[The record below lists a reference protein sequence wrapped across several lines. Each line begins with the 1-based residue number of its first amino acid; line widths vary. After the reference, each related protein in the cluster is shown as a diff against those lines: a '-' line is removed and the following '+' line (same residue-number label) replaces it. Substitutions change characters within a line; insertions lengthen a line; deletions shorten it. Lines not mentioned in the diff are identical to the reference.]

1 MSASEVYELKELA
14 EKDFGKPGKGQHGMP
29 RQLFHD
35 VDYGATDSWEYLE
48 LCRTMRC
55 ADFGKWWMNVVAGV
69 VSSRRVYDA
78 VLSALKESD
87 VLDRFVKQLK
97 TLEMLQLVY
106 RWRFIAHGDTPQKSG
121 LAYDRICDATNFW
134 EYAALR
140 SKKPEEGRTGNGRD
154 GFFRD
159 SCIMSRP
166 QFEKPGWK
174 KFCAKRFALLDEVFR
189 RSPVV
194 FAKLWQA
201 HFWTIARYDCELVK
215 WMWKKFDR
223 LGRKDSRCSKLSAAM
238 CQDLLERSWPNG
250 YCASD

>member
-1 MSASEVYELKELA
+1 MSVSEVYELKELA
-14 EKDFGKPGKGQHGMP
+14 EKDFGKPGKGLHGMP

-35 VDYGATDSWEYLE
+35 IDYGATDSWEYLE

-55 ADFGKWWMNVVAGV
+55 ADFGKWWMNVITGVATSG
-69 VSSRRVYDA
+69 RIYGA
-78 VLSALKESD
+78 VMSALKESD
-87 VLDRFVKQLK
+87 MLDQFVKQLK
-97 TLEMLQLVY
+97 TLEVLQLAY
-106 RWRFIAHGDTPQKSG
+106 RWRFIAHGDTPQKHCRT
-121 LAYDRICDATNFW
+121 YDRICDSTNFW
-134 EYAALR
+134 EYVALR

-159 SCIMSRP
+159 SCVMSGP
-166 QFEKPGWK
+166 QFEKTGWK
-174 KFCAKRFALLDEVFR
+174 KFCAKRFALLDEVFK

-201 HFWTIARYDCELVK
+201 HCMTIARYDCEMVK

-223 LGRKDSRCSKLSAAM
+223 LGKKDCKYSGLSAAM

-250 YCASD
+250 YCASA